1 MSLLSIQNINTGYD
15 KKQVLFDISLEVE
28 KGETILLIG
37 ANGSGKSTLLK
48 AIYGIL
54 PLLEDEKGIGKI
66 IYEGE
71 DITNISSNE
80 LIKKGLMYIPQKN
93 ELFEDMTVSENLKMS
108 TLFLNN
114 SAETKKRLEYVFEKI
129 SILGVKQKQIVNRLS
144 GGERKQLSLG
154 MILINRPKLLL
165 YDEPLAGLSGKN
177 IKETI
182 HQLSLIKGAGTT
194 LIIVEHRIK
203 ELFSFADKVIGLKL
217 GYLQKDNLNDLEN
230 IKMFLV

>member
-54 PLLEDEKGIGKI
+54 PLWEDEKGRGKI
-66 IYEGE
+66 IYEGK
-71 DITNISSNE
+71 DITNIPSHE
-80 LIKKGLMYIPQKN
+80 LIKNGLMYIPQKN
-93 ELFEDMTVSENLKMS
+93 ELFEDMTVAENLKMS

-114 SAETKKRLEYVFEKI
+114 SAETKKRLKDVFEKI
-129 SILGVKQKQIVNRLS
+129 PILEIKQKQIVNRLS
-144 GGERKQLSLG
+144 GGERKKLSLG
-154 MILINRPKLLL
+154 MILMNRPKLLL

-182 HQLSLIKGAGTT
+182 DQLTLIKEAGTT

-217 GYLQKDNLNDLEN
+217 GYLQKDNLTDLER

>member
-54 PLLEDEKGIGKI
+54 PLWEDEKGIGKI

-154 MILINRPKLLL
+154 MILMNRPKLLL

-203 ELFSFADKVIGLKL
+203 ELISFADKVIGLKL

>member
-54 PLLEDEKGIGKI
+54 PLWKDEKGRGKI

-71 DITNISSNE
+71 DITNISSHE

-93 ELFEDMTVSENLKMS
+93 ELFEDMTVEENLKMS

-129 SILGVKQKQIVNRLS
+129 HILEIKQKQIVNRLS
-144 GGERKQLSLG
+144 GGERKKLSLG
-154 MILINRPKLLL
+154 MILMNRPKLLL

-182 HQLSLIKGAGTT
+182 DQLTLIKEAGTT

-203 ELFSFADKVIGLKL
+203 ELISFADMVIGLKL
-217 GYLQKDNLNDLEN
+217 GYLQKEDLTDLEN

>member
-54 PLLEDEKGIGKI
+54 PLWEDEKGRGKI

-71 DITNISSNE
+71 DITKISSHE

-93 ELFEDMTVSENLKMS
+93 ELFEDMTVVENLKMS

-114 SAETKKRLEYVFEKI
+114 SAETKKRLEDVFEKI
-129 SILGVKQKQIVNRLS
+129 PILEMRQKQIVNKLS
-144 GGERKQLSLG
+144 GGERKKLSLG
-154 MILINRPKLLL
+154 MVLMNRPKLLL

-177 IKETI
+177 IEDTINHLSSIKE
-182 HQLSLIKGAGTT
+182 AGTT

-203 ELFSFADKVIGLKL
+203 ELISFADKVIGLKL
-217 GYLQKDNLNDLEN
+217 GYLQKDNLNDLEK

>member
-1 MSLLSIQNINTGYD
+1 MSLLSVQNINTGYD

-54 PLLEDEKGIGKI
+54 PLWEGGESKGKI
-66 IYEGE
+66 IYEGK
-71 DITNISSNE
+71 DITNISTNH

-93 ELFEDMTVSENLKMS
+93 ELFEDMTVAENLKMS
-108 TLFLNN
+108 TLFLSN
-114 SAETKKRLEYVFEKI
+114 STETKKRLEDVFEKN
-129 SILGVKQKQIVNRLS
+129 SLLKDRQKQIVNRLS

-154 MILINRPKLLL
+154 MILMNRPKLLL
-165 YDEPLAGLSGKN
+165 YDEPLAGLSGNN
-177 IKETI
+177 IEYTI
-182 HQLSLIKGAGTT
+182 HQLTEIKEAGTT
-194 LIIVEHRIK
+194 IIIVEHRIK
-203 ELFSFADKVIGLKL
+203 ELILFADKVIGLKL
-217 GYLQKDNLNDLEN
+217 GYMQKDNLTDLEK